1 MMLKVKALVAMAAAM
16 SMECVVPMQPPA
28 EVPRNP
34 VGSTRQGLTLEAL
47 PPRPPTAVLR
57 GYERG
62 VSTGLATSGA
72 QSAYVVM
79 YKDPSLNGRFLA
91 FGYDA
96 VAPGRSLFL
105 FSVAL
110 TDEINFRNQLTI
122 DIGQY
127 KASRATLPTETGIT
141 DGTATTPP
149 PPRPQLDDLMWEHA
163 FYHHSIQSQIDQSNP
178 NG

>member
-1 MMLKVKALVAMAAAM
+1 MMLKVKALVAMVAAM
-16 SMECVVPMQPPA
+16 SMECVGPMQPPA

-34 VGSTRQGLTLEAL
+34 VGTSRQGLMLEAL
-47 PPRPPTAVLR
+47 PQRPPSAPTR
-57 GYERG
+57 GWERG
-62 VSTGLATSGA
+62 VSTGLGTSGA

-96 VAPGRSLFL
+96 VGGRSLFVL
-105 FSVAL
+105 SVAL
-110 TDEINFRNQLTI
+110 VDEINFKNQLTI
-122 DIGQY
+122 DIGQW
-127 KASRATLPTETGIT
+127 KASRATLPSQTGIT

-163 FYHHSIQSQIDQSNP
+163 FYHHSIQAQIEQ
-178 NG
+178 GQG